1 VVHLQSHLTSISFR
15 QYPTAIKQM
24 SAQALFENTSQEDYA
39 TSLSVPMG
47 PLRSSRVTLVSFD
60 VSRIAIWA
68 LHCTV

>member
-1 VVHLQSHLTSISFR
+1 LTSISFR

-24 SAQALFENTSQEDYA
+24 SADAQALFENTSQEDYA